1 MPNNASARRE
11 KDKKKKDKKQ
21 KKDPKPLLKEDTA
34 SADSSTLSLS
44 LTEKEEQNLSLALDR
59 MEKAIQ
65 ENANAAQEEGSDWA
79 WARTALLVDYSR
91 AATLEERLDKRRKF
105 RKEIEKANPGV
116 SKEELKSLL
125 YCARLRSALEWR
137 RNCLQSKKD
146 SLLSSSLT
154 EQKKEDE
161 LLVRG
166 PAQDALLAEFTLSLT
181 QWEQSNLYQEVK
193 EANPKANA
201 IELGSALRAFKVQAA
216 LTWHG
221 KRVHE
226 GKASTL
232 PLSGMAKLTK
242 PPSLEAQPKSNA
254 STTRTY
260 YLSLTKEERA
270 PVKEATK
277 LANPDADAKAFN
289 KAYKIALWKA
299 DSLKRGINP

>member
-44 LTEKEEQNLSLALDR
+44 LTEKEEQDLSLALDR

-79 WARTALLVDYSR
+79 WARTALLVDYSQ

-105 RKEIEKANPGV
+105 RKEIEKANPVV

-161 LLVRG
+161 L
-166 PAQDALLAEFTLSLT
+166 
-181 QWEQSNLYQEVK
+181 
-193 EANPKANA
+193 
-201 IELGSALRAFKVQAA
+201 
-216 LTWHG
+216 
-221 KRVHE
+221 
-226 GKASTL
+226 
-232 PLSGMAKLTK
+232 
-242 PPSLEAQPKSNA
+242 
-254 STTRTY
+254 
-260 YLSLTKEERA
+260 
-270 PVKEATK
+270 
-277 LANPDADAKAFN
+277 
-289 KAYKIALWKA
+289 
-299 DSLKRGINP
+299 